1 MTTYSIPVGPTHVA
15 LEEPMYFRV
24 EVEGETVKNLEINA
38 GHVHRGMES
47 LALQRNYFQNITLTE
62 RLCSLCSNSH
72 PCTYSMAVENLA
84 GIDIP
89 ERARYLRVMADEIK
103 RIASNLFNVGIMAH
117 IIGFESLF
125 MHVMEVREIAQD
137 VKEGV
142 YGNRMDLA
150 ANCIGGVKYDIDEEI
165 ESFLTAQLESM
176 KKPMEEIY
184 TTYKKDPLI
193 TARTKGVGIL
203 PKNDAIRMGVV
214 GPVARASE
222 IDYDVRDKAP
232 YSAYD
237 RLSFTVQT
245 ATGADVRSRAL
256 VRLREAI
263 EAISLME
270 QCLKK
275 MTPGP
280 TVPDSLP
287 EIPAGQSV
295 ARSEA
300 PRGELIYYLNSDGT
314 DRPKR
319 LKWRVPTY
327 MNWEALHVM
336 MKNCKISDV
345 PLIINSIDPCIS
357 CTER

>member
-1 MTTYSIPVGPTHVA
+1 MSTYSIPVGPLHVA

-24 EVEGETVKNLEINA
+24 EVEGETVKGLEVNA

-47 LALQRNYFQNITLTE
+47 LAMQRNYFQNITLTE

-72 PCTYSMAVENLA
+72 PCTYCMAIENLA
-84 GIDIP
+84 GIKVP

-103 RIASNLFNVGIMAH
+103 RVASNLFNVGIMAH

-125 MHVMEVREIAQD
+125 MHVMETRELAQD

-150 ANCIGGVKYDIDEEI
+150 ANCIGGVKYDIDDDI
-165 ESFLTAQLESM
+165 ETFLRTQLEAM
-176 KKPMEEIY
+176 KRPIEKIHKVYE
-184 TTYKKDPLI
+184 TDPLI
-193 TARTKGVGIL
+193 IARTQGVGIL
-203 PKNDAIRMGVV
+203 PKEDALHMGVV
-214 GPVARASE
+214 GPVARASGVTCD
-222 IDYDVRDKAP
+222 IRVNAP
-232 YSAYD
+232 YAAYEH
-237 RLSFTVQT
+237 LSFTLQT
-245 ATGADVRSRAL
+245 RTEADVQSRAL
-256 VRLREAI
+256 VRLREVMDAL
-263 EAISLME
+263 SLIE
-270 QCLKK
+270 QCLDQ

-280 TVPDSLP
+280 LVPDYLP
-287 EIPAGQSV
+287 EIPEGQSV

-300 PRGELIYYLNSDGT
+300 PRGELIYYLKSDGT
-314 DRPKR
+314 DRPQR

-336 MKNCKISDV
+336 MKDCKVSDI
-345 PLIINSIDPCIS
+345 PLIVNSIDPCIS

>member
-1 MTTYSIPVGPTHVA
+1 MTTYSIPVGPLHVA

-24 EVEGETVKNLEINA
+24 DIEGETVKNLEINA

-72 PCTYSMAVENLA
+72 PCTYCMAVENLT

-89 ERARYLRVMADEIK
+89 DRARYLRVLADEIK
-103 RIASNLFNVGIMAH
+103 RVASNLFNVGIMAH

-125 MHVMEVREIAQD
+125 MHAMEIRELAQD

-150 ANCIGGVKYDIDEEI
+150 ANCIGGVKYDIDEDI
-165 ESFLTAQLESM
+165 ETFLYTQLEAM
-176 KKPMEEIY
+176 KKPLDEIY
-184 TTYKKDPLI
+184 EVYEKDPLI
-193 TARTKGVGIL
+193 TTRTKGVGIL
-203 PKNDAIRMGVV
+203 PYEDAVRMGIV
-214 GPVARASE
+214 GPVARGSGIA
-222 IDYDVRDKAP
+222 YDVRDKAP

-237 RLSFTVQT
+237 QLTFTVQT
-245 ATGADVRSRAL
+245 ETTGDVRSRAL
-256 VRLREAI
+256 VRLREVI
-263 EAISLME
+263 DAISLME
-270 QCLKK
+270 QCLKQ
-275 MTPGP
+275 MTAGP
-280 TVPDSLP
+280 TVPDRLP
-287 EIPAGQSV
+287 EIPVGQSV

-300 PRGELIYYLNSDGT
+300 PRGELLYYLKSDGT
-314 DRPKR
+314 DRPQR

-327 MNWEALHVM
+327 MNWEALHIM
-336 MKNCKISDV
+336 MKGCKISDI